1 MDFGAVLNNPIT
13 QQAIAWAIPLVLPFI
28 LGGIVWLLKKGID
41 LLGAKVK
48 ESETKVDDYLLG
60 VAVKYAEDKFGPDT
74 GSGAAKL
81 DAACAYIEQVS
92 QGRLKASVMRPMLM
106 AKYQDL
112 FGALSG
118 LKNA

>member
-1 MDFGAVLNNPIT
+1 MEWLNNALT
-13 QQAIAWAIPLVLPFI
+13 QQAIQWLIPIVLPFI

-60 VAVKYAEDKFGPDT
+60 VAVKYAEDHFGPDT
-74 GSGAAKL
+74 AKGKEKL
-81 DAACAYIEQVS
+81 QLACEYVEQVS
-92 QGRLKASVMRPMLM
+92 KGKLKADVIEPMVM

-112 FGALSG
+112 FGAISP
-118 LKNA
+118 LKNV

>member
-1 MDFGAVLNNPIT
+1 MDWLNNALV
-13 QQAIAWAIPLVLPFI
+13 QQALMWAIPIVLPFI

-60 VAVKYAEDKFGPDT
+60 VAVKFAEDKFGP
-74 GSGAAKL
+74 GKGEEKL
-81 DAACAYIEQVS
+81 AEACDYIEEVTK
-92 QGRLKASVMRPMLM
+92 GRLKSETIEPMLR
-106 AKYQDL
+106 AKYQEI
-112 FGALSG
+112 FGALKP

>member
-1 MDFGAVLNNPIT
+1 MNIGTVLSNPLT
-13 QQAIAWAIPLVLPFI
+13 QQALSWAIPVVMPFI
-28 LGGIVWLLKKGID
+28 LGAIVWLLKKGID

-48 ESETKVDDYLLG
+48 ESTTKVDDYLLG

-74 GSGAAKL
+74 GTGQAKL

-92 QGRLKASVMRPMLM
+92 QGRLKADVMRPMLM
-106 AKYQDL
+106 AKYQEL
-112 FGALSG
+112 FGALGG

>member
-1 MDFGAVLNNPIT
+1 MNMGSVLSNPLT
-13 QQAIAWAIPLVLPFI
+13 QQAIQWLIPIVMPFI

-60 VAVKYAEDKFGPDT
+60 VAVKYAEDHFGPD
-74 GSGAAKL
+74 SGNGQAKL
-81 DAACAYIEQVS
+81 DLACQYIETIS
-92 QGRLKASVMRPMLM
+92 KGRLKASVMRPMLQ
-106 AKYQDL
+106 AKYQEL

>member
-1 MDFGAVLNNPIT
+1 MEWLNNALV
-13 QQAIAWAIPLVLPFI
+13 QQALIWSIPIVMPFI

-60 VAVKYAEDKFGPDT
+60 VAVKYAEDKFSLE
-74 GSGAAKL
+74 SGKGEEKL
-81 DAACAYIEQVS
+81 HAACEYVEKVTN
-92 QGRLKASVMRPMLM
+92 GRLKHDDLLPLVR

-112 FGALSG
+112 FGALAP